1 MLLYDIKLLLKL
13 LQALSPSHIHTQKLD
28 NKNNESSFIDNFIIY
43 YIHSMSK
50 QYNGERREKRAVCGR
65 GDTAQKRK
73 KKKTFARKNE
83 MTGRKGSNTSENN
96 RKRQN

>member
-1 MLLYDIKLLLKL
+1 M
-13 LQALSPSHIHTQKLD
+13 
-28 NKNNESSFIDNFIIY
+28 
-43 YIHSMSK
+43 
-50 QYNGERREKRAVCGR
+50 EKEGRSEQFCGR